1 MSIHVIA
8 EFLGVAASRIS
19 RVEPLREV
27 LEEVVSK
34 SGLKPI
40 HSAFHQ
46 FEPHGVSAF
55 YLLRESHLSIHTWPE
70 HEYAAIDIFCC
81 GSEKKAL
88 KALDILVKRL
98 QPKKVK
104 KQLLRRD
111 PSEED

>member
-1 MSIHVIA
+1 MSIHIIA
-8 EFLGVAASRIS
+8 EFLGVEASRIS
-19 RVEPLREV
+19 QVEPLRAV
-27 LEEVVSK
+27 LERVVSK

-46 FEPHGVSAF
+46 FEPHGVTGF

-81 GSEKKAL
+81 GSEKMAL
-88 KALDILVKRL
+88 KALDLLIKWLK
-98 QPKKVK
+98 PKKVK
-104 KQLLRRD
+104 KLLLRRD

>member
-8 EFLGVAASRIS
+8 EFLGVAAQKIS
-19 RVEPLREV
+19 RVEPLREILDRV
-27 LEEVVSK
+27 IIK

-40 HSAFHQ
+40 NSAFHQ

-81 GSEKKAL
+81 GSEKRAI
-88 KALDILVKRL
+88 KALDLLIKWLK
-98 QPKKVK
+98 PKKVK
-104 KQLLRRD
+104 KRLLRRD
-111 PSEED
+111 PNEKG